1 MKLEVRSNIMLVT
14 ALRVAIMY
22 AFIVL
27 CIRIMG
33 KRQIAELEPSELVVT
48 IIISD
53 IATDPI
59 IDPGKPLVTALIAI
73 AILVFFEVVL
83 SFFAYKNISIRSL
96 LYGKPSTFYSEGK
109 INQKEMENQR
119 FSIGDLLE
127 EVRNNGAAS
136 LKEVEHIVMETNG
149 NVSVILNAANRSL
162 TPSDIGMKVPETE
175 MSYIIIDNGS
185 LVSGNLKRLNL
196 SKAWVKERLK
206 KENIRHIRDVFYMG
220 ADKSGHTVVIKRDTK
235 SIR

>member
-1 MKLEVRSNIMLVT
+1 MKGRKSMLVT

-22 AFIVL
+22 AFVVL
-27 CIRIMG
+27 CLRIMG

-59 IDPGKPLVTALIAI
+59 IDPGKPFVTAIIAI
-73 AILVFFEVVL
+73 TILIFFEVIL
-83 SFFAYKNISIRSL
+83 SFLAYKNINIRSL
-96 LYGKPSTFYSEGK
+96 LYGKPSTFFSDGK

-149 NVSVILNAANRSL
+149 NVSVILNADNRPL
-162 TPSDIGMKVPETE
+162 TPADMGIKAPDTE

-185 LVSGNLKRLNL
+185 VVGGNLKRLNIN
-196 SKAWVKERLK
+196 KAWINERLK
-206 KENIRHIRDVFYMG
+206 KEGIRRISDVFYMG
-220 ADKSGHTVVIKRDTK
+220 ADKSGHTVVIKKDVK

>member
-1 MKLEVRSNIMLVT
+1 MLITV
-14 ALRVAIMY
+14 LRIAMMY
-22 AFIVL
+22 AFVVL
-27 CIRIMG
+27 CLRIMG

-59 IDPGKPLVTALIAI
+59 IDPGKPFVTAIIAI
-73 AILVFFEVVL
+73 SILLFFEVVL
-83 SFFAYKNISIRSL
+83 SFLAYKHINIRSL
-96 LYGKPSTFYSEGK
+96 LYGKPSTFYSDGE

-149 NVSVILNAANRSL
+149 NVSVILNSENRPL
-162 TPSDIGMKVPETE
+162 TPSDVGIKAEETE
-175 MSYIIIDNGS
+175 MSYIIIDNGCII
-185 LVSGNLKRLNL
+185 SGNLKRLDL
-196 SKAWVKERLK
+196 TRAWIKERLK
-206 KENIRHIRDVFYMG
+206 KEGIRRISDVFYMG
-220 ADKSGHTVVIKRDTK
+220 ADKNGHTVVIKKNRK

>member
-1 MKLEVRSNIMLVT
+1 MLIT
-14 ALRVAIMY
+14 ILRIAMMY
-22 AFIVL
+22 AFVVL
-27 CIRIMG
+27 CLRIMG

-59 IDPGKPLVTALIAI
+59 IDPGKPFVTAIIAI
-73 AILVFFEVVL
+73 SILLFFEVVL
-83 SFFAYKNISIRSL
+83 SFLAYKNISIRSL
-96 LYGKPSTFYSEGK
+96 LYGKPSTFYSDGE

-149 NVSVILNAANRSL
+149 NVSVILNSENRPL
-162 TPSDIGMKVPETE
+162 TPSDVGIKAEETE
-175 MSYIIIDNGS
+175 MSYIIIDNGCIIS
-185 LVSGNLKRLNL
+185 SNLKRLDL
-196 SKAWVKERLK
+196 TRSWVKERLK
-206 KENIRHIRDVFYMG
+206 KEGIRRISDVFYMG
-220 ADKSGHTVVIKRDTK
+220 ADKNGHTVVIKKNRK
-235 SIR
+235 NIR

>member
-1 MKLEVRSNIMLVT
+1 MLITV
-14 ALRVAIMY
+14 LRIAMMY
-22 AFIVL
+22 AFVVL
-27 CIRIMG
+27 CLRIMG

-59 IDPGKPLVTALIAI
+59 IDPGKPFVTAIIAI
-73 AILVFFEVVL
+73 SILLFFEVVL
-83 SFFAYKNISIRSL
+83 SFLAYKHINIRSL
-96 LYGKPSTFYSEGK
+96 LYGKPSTFYSDGE

-149 NVSVILNAANRSL
+149 NVSVILNSENRPL
-162 TPSDIGMKVPETE
+162 TPSDVGIKAEETE
-175 MSYIIIDNGS
+175 MSYIIIDNGCIIS
-185 LVSGNLKRLNL
+185 SNLKRLDL
-196 SKAWVKERLK
+196 TRAWIKERLK
-206 KENIRHIRDVFYMG
+206 KEGIRRISDVFYMG
-220 ADKSGHTVVIKRDTK
+220 ADKNGHTVVIKKNRK

>member
-1 MKLEVRSNIMLVT
+1 MMLVT
-14 ALRVAIMY
+14 AIRVAIMY

-27 CIRIMG
+27 CLRIMG

-59 IDPGKPLVTALIAI
+59 IDPGKPFVTAVIAI
-73 AILVFFEVVL
+73 TILIFFEVVL
-83 SFFAYKNISIRSL
+83 SFLAYKNINIRSV
-96 LYGKPSTFYSEGK
+96 LYGKPSTFFSEGK

-149 NVSVILNAANRSL
+149 NVSVILNADNRPL
-162 TPSDIGMKVPETE
+162 TPSDMGIKAAETE
-175 MSYIIIDNGS
+175 MSYILIDNGA
-185 LVSGNLKRLNL
+185 VVGGNLKRLNL
-196 SKAWVKERLK
+196 SRSWIKERLK
-206 KENIRHIRDVFYMG
+206 KEGIQRISDVFYMG
-220 ADKSGHTVVIKRDTK
+220 ADKSGHTVVIKKDRK

>member
-1 MKLEVRSNIMLVT
+1 MLITV
-14 ALRVAIMY
+14 LRIAMMY
-22 AFIVL
+22 AFVVL
-27 CIRIMG
+27 CLRIMG

-59 IDPGKPLVTALIAI
+59 IDPGKPFVTAIIAI
-73 AILVFFEVVL
+73 SILLFFEVVL
-83 SFFAYKNISIRSL
+83 SFLAYKHINIRSL
-96 LYGKPSTFYSEGK
+96 LYGKPSTFYSDGE

-149 NVSVILNAANRSL
+149 NVSVILNSENRPL
-162 TPSDIGMKVPETE
+162 TPSDVGIKAEETE
-175 MSYIIIDNGS
+175 MSYIIIDNGCII
-185 LVSGNLKRLNL
+185 SGNLKRLDL
-196 SKAWVKERLK
+196 TRAWVKERLK
-206 KENIRHIRDVFYMG
+206 KEGIRRISDVFYMG
-220 ADKSGHTVVIKRDTK
+220 ADKNGHTVVIKKNRK

>member
-1 MKLEVRSNIMLVT
+1 MLITVV
-14 ALRVAIMY
+14 RVAIMY
-22 AFIVL
+22 AFVVVCL
-27 CIRIMG
+27 RIMG

-59 IDPGKPLVTALIAI
+59 NDPGKPFVTALIAI
-73 AILVFFEVVL
+73 TVLLFFEVVL
-83 SFFAYKNISIRSL
+83 SYLAYKNISIRSL
-96 LYGKPSTFYSEGK
+96 LYGKPSTFYSNGK

-149 NVSVILNAANRSL
+149 NVSVILNSENRPL
-162 TPSDIGMKVPETE
+162 TPSDIGINAQKTE
-175 MSYIIIDNGS
+175 MSYILIDNGNIVDS
-185 LVSGNLKRLNL
+185 NLKRLGL
-196 SKAWVKERLK
+196 SREWLK
-206 KENIRHIRDVFYMG
+206 KQLKNENIKRPSEVFYMG
-220 ADKSGHTVVIKRDTK
+220 ADKNKNTVVIKK
-235 SIR
+235 NKKEIR